1 MASEEIRNSNIEIL
15 NKSQTQ
21 NSNVQNFLHAGF
33 TRILH
38 ERIYF
43 AGSDSTVMTQCL
55 DKNLLNF
62 GFWSFGL
69 VSDLVLRI
77 SNFLH
82 GIGRHS
88 HSTQNRP
95 RGPGFQIPNKD
106 HTSGPDSITATCSFC
121 TKRRR
126 HSARIE
132 LTPSRDQGSLGWV
145 IVISSP
151 VRASVR
157 KAFKCPFSSSVRP
170 SGLSTLF
177 PSPPPRSKKSMTSSK
192 VSKVPLCI

>member
-1 MASEEIRNSNIEIL
+1 MKTYCRQRVNIHAQRTWVCVTPGKGYTMASEEIRNPNIEIL

-43 AGSDSTVMTQCL
+43 VGSDSTVITQRL

-62 GFWSFGL
+62 GFWSLGL

-82 GIGRHS
+82 GRGRHS
-88 HSTQNRP
+88 HLTLTRP
-95 RGPGFQIPNKD
+95 RGPGFQISTK
-106 HTSGPDSITATCSFC
+106 TIISVYISAVSF
-121 TKRRR
+121 
-126 HSARIE
+126 
-132 LTPSRDQGSLGWV
+132 
-145 IVISSP
+145 
-151 VRASVR
+151 
-157 KAFKCPFSSSVRP
+157 
-170 SGLSTLF
+170 
-177 PSPPPRSKKSMTSSK
+177 
-192 VSKVPLCI
+192 